1 MSVIVT
7 GGAGFIGSNLIR
19 GLNARGIVDI
29 WVVDNIGSTHKFKNL
44 IGCQF
49 KQYLDKDEFRNLL
62 RDNKFDAK
70 VSTIFHQG
78 ACSNTMELNGNY
90 MMDNN
95 YQYSIDL
102 LEYAI
107 RNEINFIYASS
118 AAVYGG
124 GTQFGEDKVNESPLN
139 VYGYS
144 KFLFDEL
151 VRERLHGAK
160 SQIVGLRYF
169 NVYGPREHHKAQMA
183 SVSYHLFS
191 QMSEGGAL
199 KLFEG
204 SGGYSAGEQR
214 RDFVY
219 VDDVVKVNLEFLDNS
234 DRSGI
239 YNCGTGQSQTF
250 NEVAEAT
257 INAVRK
263 RRGEGLL
270 TLDEM
275 LEQQII
281 TYRSFPDGLES
292 RYQSFTEAN
301 SAKLKASGSEVIFQ
315 DVASGI
321 EAYVDYLSTSNFS

>member
-29 WVVDNIGSTHKFKNL
+29 WVVDNIGSSHKFKNL

-49 KQYLDKDEFRNLL
+49 KQYLHKDEFRNLV
-62 RDNKFDAK
+62 RENKFEAK

-90 MMDNN
+90 MIDNN

-102 LEYAI
+102 LDYAI
-107 RNEINFIYASS
+107 RNEIHFICASS
-118 AAVYGG
+118 AAVYGA
-124 GTQFGEDKVNESPLN
+124 GTHFKEDRVNEAPLN

-144 KFLFDEL
+144 KFLFDEI
-151 VRERLHGAK
+151 VRERLHEAK
-160 SQIVGLRYF
+160 SQIVSLRYF
-169 NVYGPREHHKAQMA
+169 NVYGPRESHKGQMA
-183 SVSYHLFS
+183 SVSYHLIN
-191 QMSEGGAL
+191 QMSEGGLL

-204 SGGYSAGEQR
+204 SGGYAAGEQR

-219 VDDVVKVNLEFLDNS
+219 VDDVVKVNLEFLDHP

-250 NEVAEAT
+250 NELAVAT

-263 RRGEGLL
+263 SHGEGLL

-275 LEQQII
+275 LDQQII
-281 TYRSFPDGLES
+281 TYRSFPEGLVS
-292 RYQSFTEAN
+292 SYQ
-301 SAKLKASGSEVIFQ
+301 
-315 DVASGI
+315 
-321 EAYVDYLSTSNFS
+321 